1 MKRVFELINKNIL
14 QQLIFNRKKDV
25 TDNEDMPMITISR
38 EMGSGGR
45 PIAELVVK
53 KLGKPWKLFHK
64 DLIDKIAKEGNLE
77 KKLVKEI
84 DENRIPLVDEIIGDF
99 FGKRYLSLSNY
110 YKHLLKI
117 LSVIGQRGYGVIMGR
132 GAHHLFREALNVR
145 IVCEM
150 HQRIKWE
157 MEFEG
162 LTKTQAVKRV
172 ELSDKQRYEFERILY
187 NHDIRKAHHYDL
199 VIRTGPYLSIEEA
212 SDIIVFT
219 AKKRFK
225 L

>member
-25 TDNEDMPMITISR
+25 PDNEDMPMITISR

-132 GAHHLFREALNVR
+132 GAHHLF
-145 IVCEM
+145 
-150 HQRIKWE
+150 
-157 MEFEG
+157 G
-162 LTKTQAVKRV
+162 
-172 ELSDKQRYEFERILY
+172 
-187 NHDIRKAHHYDL
+187 
-199 VIRTGPYLSIEEA
+199 
-212 SDIIVFT
+212 
-219 AKKRFK
+219 K